1 MKQFTRLALF
11 LLLNLIVSACTT
23 LTVLYLWDQLH
34 ISEQGSVLPPL
45 ARILRPEPTA
55 TSTPTPQDTPT
66 PAPTPTPAFNF
77 HIVQSGETFDS
88 IATEYGVSITEL
100 LDANGFSQ
108 DQILGIG
115 ETLRVPIRV
124 VEIESIVGAGDL
136 ESERVVIRSVIANE
150 LSLAGWQL
158 ETQTGLAYAF
168 PQVTLYTLGG
178 AVNVFTKEGSNT
190 VSELHWGLDQPVWKS
205 GEIAILR
212 DPAGEVRATYL
223 IP

>member
-1 MKQFTRLALF
+1 MKQFTRLTLF
-11 LLLNLIVSACTT
+11 LLLNLVVSACTT

-34 ISEQGSVLPPL
+34 TTDQGSLLPPL
-45 ARILRPEPTA
+45 ARILRPEPTSTA
-55 TSTPTPQDTPT
+55 TPTPQDTPT

-77 HIVQSGETFDS
+77 HTVVSGETFDS
-88 IATEYGVSITEL
+88 IATEYNISVSEL
-100 LDANGFSQ
+100 LAANGFSEN
-108 DQILGIG
+108 QILGIG

-136 ESERVVIRSVIANE
+136 ESERVVIRSVVDNE

-158 ETQTGLAYAF
+158 ETQAGLAYAF
-168 PQVTLYTLGG
+168 PQVSIYTKGG
-178 AVNVFTKEGSNT
+178 AVNVYTRAGSNT
-190 VSELHWGLDQPVWKS
+190 VSELFWGLDQPVWKS
-205 GEIAILR
+205 GEMATLR